1 MEVTVG
7 EEDST
12 AVGEEDSTAAVEEV
26 FMEVAEEVFME
37 VAEEVFMEVAVEVFT
52 EVAEEVFT
60 VVEASTPEATL
71 GTAADTPLADIVAAA
86 TTAVAAAMAGV
97 AEATVGAGGAT
108 VGAADIGDT
117 AMDGAGDG
125 DLASGGRIGVGDGDI
140 RMAMATARG
149 ITRLTFMILTHTTVL
164 QTIRRTIRILT
175 TGTTILP
182 RQIPARGPRPTRTD
196 PQDPGDPRKREAQPT
211 QTTLAATPRLLRQ
224 VGRFSPLTG

>member
-1 MEVTVG
+1 
-7 EEDST
+7 
-12 AVGEEDSTAAVEEV
+12 VGEEDSTAAVAED
-26 FMEVAEEVFME
+26 FM
-37 VAEEVFMEVAVEVFT
+37 

-117 AMDGAGDG
+117 ATDGAGDG
-125 DLASGGRIGVGDGDI
+125 DLASAGRIGVGDGDI
-140 RMAMATARG
+140 RMAMATDRG
-149 ITRLTFMILTHTTVL
+149 ITRLTFMIPTHTTVL
-164 QTIRRTIRILT
+164 QTIRRTTRIQT
-175 TGTTILP
+175 TGTTILR
-182 RQIPARGPRPTRTD
+182 RQIPAHGPRPTRTD
-196 PQDPGDPRKREAQPT
+196 PQDPGDPRNREAQPT
-211 QTTLAATPRLLRQ
+211 QTTLAETPRPLRQ